1 LSDKSGNTYE
11 ESKRIQEIGSVS
23 WFGEN
28 HDSWEEYIY
37 DEYPEDLSQ
46 IVLQGEFT
54 TANPAVEGDWYVTFP
69 LSGIK
74 SE

>member
-1 LSDKSGNTYE
+1 M
-11 ESKRIQEIGSVS
+11 QEIGSVS

-28 HDSWEEYIY
+28 YDSWEEYIF

-46 IVLQGEFT
+46 LVLQGEFT

-69 LSGIK
+69 LSVIK